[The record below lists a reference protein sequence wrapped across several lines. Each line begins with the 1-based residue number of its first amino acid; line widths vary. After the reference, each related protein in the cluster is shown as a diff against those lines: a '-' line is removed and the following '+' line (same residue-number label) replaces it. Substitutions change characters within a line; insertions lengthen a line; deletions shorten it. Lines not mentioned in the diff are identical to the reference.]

1 MSSSKIVN
9 IGCGIKTSPDII
21 DVDIL
26 PLEGVDIVCDITKGL
41 PEELNNAD
49 EVLADYVLCQ
59 IADREKF
66 KFVMNEV
73 WRILK
78 PGGLFKIRVPNA
90 RYPAAF
96 QDPMDCRYF
105 VAETFDYF
113 NKDHYR
119 FKAFHYG
126 FESWEVVKVIKER
139 KDRLYVELRK
149 PE

>member
-1 MSSSKIVN
+1 M
-9 IGCGIKTSPDII
+9 I
-21 DVDIL
+21 DVDIIQL
-26 PLEGVDIVCDITKGL
+26 PGVDIVCDITEGL
-41 PEELNNAD
+41 PEVLNNAD
-49 EVLADYVLCQ
+49 EVVADYILCQ

-66 KFVMNEV
+66 KFVMNEI

-78 PGGLFKIRVPNA
+78 PGGILKMKVPNA
-90 RYPAAF
+90 RYPCVF

-105 VAETFDYF
+105 VVETFDYF

-126 FESWEVVKVIKER
+126 FMPWEIIKVEEER
-139 KDRLYVELRK
+139 KDRLYAELRK